1 MLDQFIN
8 EGLRGK
14 SEATVKT
21 YRHALQQ
28 FSQWLDGCGT
38 TLEHFSRTDVQQYVT
53 YMASK
58 KRPPLPLTR
67 SITPLRSSVGGL
79 RSWIALRRFLS
90 SKPPTTSKPPRKP

>member
-1 MLDQFIN
+1 MLDKFIS

-28 FSQWLDGCGT
+28 FSQWLDGCST

-58 KRPPLPLTR
+58 KTAAT
-67 SITPLRSSVGGL
+67 INKV
-79 RSWIALRRFLS
+79 
-90 SKPPTTSKPPRKP
+90 